1 VPRPSLAMLK
11 PDLSVLRLNRWIFA
25 PGPATG
31 LAALRIGLC
40 TVLVLR
46 LGLRTDLYLGL
57 PDQPKALFRPL
68 SFMKLFSQMPPKSAV
83 IVCLSL
89 GIPAAV
95 LAAVGLK
102 ARITLPLAWFC
113 AVFVNCMLT
122 SQGKVI
128 HNDVLLLLAMFPLLL
143 ARTSDAWSLDA
154 LLARRRG
161 QPERGGRPPVSA
173 AYGWPVRTAMLVVA
187 LAYCIIG
194 LHKLQYSGLAWA
206 SSDNLRWVLY
216 TASDSQGG
224 NDIGLFVADH
234 PLLTHLFAWGTL
246 FVEVGFPIVLF
257 YPWMRWLMVPAVIGL
272 HTGIWLTMNLN
283 YIAWIATVVIVFTN
297 WPVVVGWLRERVSAR
312 RAMRPAA
319 ART

>member
-1 VPRPSLAMLK
+1 MPRPSLAALK
-11 PDLSVLRLNRWIFA
+11 PDLSVLRPNRWIFA
-25 PGPATG
+25 PGPVTG

-40 TVLVLR
+40 TVLALR

-83 IVCLSL
+83 IVCLAL
-89 GIPAAV
+89 GIPATV

-102 ARITLPLAWFC
+102 ARITLPLAWIC

-128 HNDVLLLLAMFPLLL
+128 HNDVLLLLAMFPLLP
-143 ARTSDAWSLDA
+143 ARTADAWSLDA

-161 QPERGGRPPVSA
+161 KPERGGRSAVSP

-187 LAYCIIG
+187 LAYCLIG

-206 SSDNLRWVLY
+206 TSDNLRWVLY

-234 PLLTHLFAWGTL
+234 PLLTHLFAWWTL
-246 FVEVGFPIVLF
+246 FVEVGFAIVLF
-257 YPWMRWLMVPAVIGL
+257 YPWMRWFMVPAVIGL

-297 WPVVVGWLRERVSAR
+297 WPAVVGWLRERVSER

>member
-1 VPRPSLAMLK
+1 MLK

-25 PGPATG
+25 PGAATG

-40 TVLVLR
+40 TVLALR
-46 LGLRTDLYLGL
+46 LGLRTSLYLGL
-57 PDQPKALFRPL
+57 PDQPAALFRPL

-83 IVCLSL
+83 VVCLAV

-102 ARITLPLAWFC
+102 ARLTLPLAWGC

-128 HNDVLLLLAMFPLLL
+128 HNDVLLLLAMFPLLP

-154 LLARRRG
+154 WLARRRG
-161 QPERGGRPPVSA
+161 RPERGGRPAVAPE
-173 AYGWPVRTAMLVVA
+173 YGWPVRTAMLVVA
-187 LAYCIIG
+187 MAYCIIG

-224 NDIGLFVADH
+224 NDVGLFIADH

-246 FVEVGFPIVLF
+246 FVEVGFPVVLLW
-257 YPWMRWLMVPAVIGL
+257 PGMRWLMVPAVIGL

-283 YIAWIATVVIVFTN
+283 YLPWIATVVIVFTN
-297 WPVVVGWLRERVSAR
+297 WPAVDGWLRERVAAR
-312 RAMRPAA
+312 RAVTPAA
-319 ART
+319 AGT